1 MEVPERSSSSTLADI
16 QRQWQEMAEAATKPW
31 QEVAEAFSQPWRE
44 LAESLGSQPD
54 FERLGG
60 QVWETLTA
68 SFSALAEQ
76 QEQIAEAVFEAIRA
90 GAEQLQ
96 KTMEPI
102 VDQLSSFGNFGGGG
116 GGGAG
121 GSASAPAK
129 AAKATVPAHATE
141 KPAAK
146 AAKCAK

>member
-16 QRQWQEMAEAATKPW
+16 QRQWQEMAEAATRPW
-31 QEVAEAFSQPWRE
+31 QEVAEAFSQPRRE
-44 LAESLGSQPD
+44 LAASGGSPPAD
-54 FERLGG
+54 LERLGG

-102 VDQLSSFGNFGGGG
+102 V
-116 GGGAG
+116 
-121 GSASAPAK
+121 
-129 AAKATVPAHATE
+129 
-141 KPAAK
+141 
-146 AAKCAK
+146 